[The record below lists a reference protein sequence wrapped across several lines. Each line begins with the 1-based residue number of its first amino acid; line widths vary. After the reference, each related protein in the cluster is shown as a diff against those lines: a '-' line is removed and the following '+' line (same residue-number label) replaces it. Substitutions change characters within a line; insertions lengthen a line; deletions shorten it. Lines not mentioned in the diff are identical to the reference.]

1 MLAPAVYCL
10 SRSRRLA
17 PAHQSSPPIG
27 IQVFAPTIRTDERT
41 QPRAR
46 TATLLDTFQ
55 RVLALGARK
64 VAPPDV
70 KARWQ
75 IERSDIDCAL
85 GGGRKRRSRHGESH
99 WSEQQPCPTRRSP
112 SAADFLM
119 FSTDLDFGQGVRTAN
134 RLTTG
139 QSLGRPPG
147 SYPVRK
153 SFSDRS
159 DSPSPADEPDHEQDE
174 RDHQQD
180 IDEIAQCVSADQTEQ
195 PQDQQDHSNRK
206 EHRSLLPCVQH
217 KTCRGKAT
225 DPWSKW
231 AAGVPMCGR
240 HVPSLGRSSAS
251 ITGLAALKRRA
262 TGA

>member
-75 IERSDIDCAL
+75 IERSDIDRAL

-99 WSEQQPCPTRRSP
+99 RIEQQPCPARRSP
-112 SAADFLM
+112 SAADFLR

-139 QSLGRPPG
+139 QPLSRPPLITWFPAQLG
-147 SYPVRK
+147 ARGQTVRRPLTSPRSHSTNRITAIVK
-153 SFSDRS
+153 SIFF
-159 DSPSPADEPDHEQDE
+159 PSC
-174 RDHQQD
+174 R
-180 IDEIAQCVSADQTEQ
+180 
-195 PQDQQDHSNRK
+195 
-206 EHRSLLPCVQH
+206 LLS
-217 KTCRGKAT
+217 T
-225 DPWSKW
+225 
-231 AAGVPMCGR
+231 
-240 HVPSLGRSSAS
+240 
-251 ITGLAALKRRA
+251 RRA
-262 TGA
+262 DPRCGFNHHEISGLTKN